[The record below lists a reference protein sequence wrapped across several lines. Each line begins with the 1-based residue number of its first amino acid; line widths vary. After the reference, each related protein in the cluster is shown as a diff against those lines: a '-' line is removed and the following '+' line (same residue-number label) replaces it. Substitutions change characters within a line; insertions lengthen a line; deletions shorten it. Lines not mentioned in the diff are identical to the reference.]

1 MTDLSA
7 LSSADVA
14 ALVRVPTSSDD
25 KYSRGVVGF
34 VTGSTRYPGAAVLG
48 VEAALRTGVGMVRY
62 LGPARPTEL
71 VLQRRPEAVTT
82 EGRVQAW
89 VVGSGIESV
98 SSLEGEAARRVTAAI
113 ESGHP
118 IVLDAGAIERDAV
131 VRATAAGAPVVITP
145 HAGELARLLDRERAA
160 VLADPVAAARE
171 TADRFGAVVLLKG
184 NVTRA
189 VSPAGH
195 VIEARSA
202 PAWLATAGAGDA
214 LAGLLG
220 SLLAAHAEALRFDPD
235 RELLTRLAAAAA
247 VIHGLAAERA
257 SAGGPLTVLDLCV
270 AISPVIAEL
279 VADRAA
285 APDPPAGRA

>member
-1 MTDLSA
+1 MTEHPVLSA
-7 LSSADVA
+7 AEA
-14 ALVRVPTSSDD
+14 GALVRVPTAADD

-48 VEAALRTGVGMVRY
+48 VEAALRTGVGMARY

-89 VVGSGIESV
+89 VVGSGIETV
-98 SSLEGEAARRVTAAI
+98 SDLEDEAARWMQTAL

-118 IVLDAGAIERDAV
+118 IVIDAGAIERDAI
-131 VRATAAGAPVVITP
+131 VRAAAMGAPVVITP

-160 VLADPVAAARE
+160 VLADPVASARE
-171 TADRFGAVVLLKG
+171 AADRFGVVVLLKG
-184 NVTRA
+184 STTRA
-189 VSPAGH
+189 VAPSG
-195 VIEARSA
+195 VVVEASTA

-220 SLLAAHAEALRFDPD
+220 ALLAAHADALAVDPD
-235 RELLTRLAAAAA
+235 REVLTRLAAAAA

-279 VADRAA
+279 VAMLDTDRAA
-285 APDPPAGRA
+285 GRA

>member
-1 MTDLSA
+1 MTGLYA
-7 LSSADVA
+7 LSSTDVA
-14 ALVRVPTSSDD
+14 SLLRVPTATDD

-71 VLQRRPEAVTT
+71 VLQRRPEAVTA

-89 VVGSGIESV
+89 VIGSGFESV
-98 SSLEGEAARRVTAAI
+98 SNLEAEPKGWVQTALA
-113 ESGHP
+113 SGHP
-118 IVLDAGAIERDAV
+118 LVIDAGAIDAE
-131 VRATAAGAPVVITP
+131 TLSGLAGTQTVITP
-145 HAGELARLLDRERAA
+145 HAGELARLLGRDRAEVAA
-160 VLADPVAAARE
+160 EPEAAARAAAE
-171 TADRFGAVVLLKG
+171 RFDLVVLLKG
-184 NVTRA
+184 HTTRA
-189 VSPAGH
+189 VAPSGLVVA
-195 VIEARSA
+195 ARSA

-214 LAGLLG
+214 LAGILG
-220 SLLAAHAEALRFDPD
+220 ALIATRAVDLNQTDSRDLLAG
-235 RELLTRLAAAAA
+235 LAAAAA

-279 VADRAA
+279 VRDR
-285 APDPPAGRA
+285 PEGRA